1 MNLQYISDQNG
12 IHRSVVIPIEDWNRI
27 KEKYSGLE
35 DELSEDVYQL
45 SKEQETAIDIALD
58 AMNNGEE
65 ISHKSV
71 MEETRKK
78 YPQLFKNR

>member
-12 IHRSVVIPIEDWNRI
+12 IHKSVVIPIEDWNRI

-71 MEETRKK
+71 TEETRKK

>member
-1 MNLQYISDQNG
+1 MNLQYISDKNG

-35 DELSEDVYQL
+35 DELNDDQYQL
-45 SKEQETAIDIALD
+45 SKEQEKAIDIALD

-71 MEETRKK
+71 MEETREK